1 MLSTSCGCV
10 GKIAALLQMCGNVL
24 WYGVVRDYEAI
35 SYQFTPTFLRATNAR
50 KPLKPAC
57 TIPCVSNWPFLFF
70 VIFLSNIR
78 NLFNRSAAASWC
90 VGVGWAGRLF
100 CKPLVGALA
109 RGGQQMCLTA
119 KGWAG
124 RLERMLF
131 VFVFC
136 VGVL

>member
-1 MLSTSCGCV
+1 MVSCGIT
-10 GKIAALLQMCGNVL
+10 K
-24 WYGVVRDYEAI
+24 RFPI
-35 SYQFTPTFLRATNAR
+35 SLHRTFLRVTNAR
-50 KPLKPAC
+50 IPLKPAC

-70 VIFLSNIR
+70 VILLSNIS
-78 NLFNRSAAASWC
+78 NLFNRSAAVSWC
-90 VGVGWAGRLF
+90 VGVGRADRLF
-100 CKPLVGALA
+100 CKPLDGATA
-109 RGGQQMCLTA
+109 RGGLQMCLTA

>member
-1 MLSTSCGCV
+1 MVSCGSTRR
-10 GKIAALLQMCGNVL
+10 IL
-24 WYGVVRDYEAI
+24 I
-35 SYQFTPTFLRATNAR
+35 SLHRLFLRATNAR

-78 NLFNRSAAASWC
+78 KLFNRSAAVSWC
-90 VGVGWAGRLF
+90 VGVGRAGRLF
-100 CKPLVGALA
+100 CKPLVGATA
-109 RGGQQMCLTA
+109 RGGLQMCLTA

-131 VFVFC
+131 VFCLSCQGF
-136 VGVL
+136 GNYQQGNYLSNQRN